1 VYSSS
6 GVHFFI
12 SIWRKSL
19 QKTLNALIE
28 LQEIDLKLDRLND
41 ERGDLP
47 DIVNNLKTKIANEED
62 LLNNQENTLKELKV
76 EEKKIELELETT
88 RTQLKK
94 YEEQLYQ
101 VKTNKEYDAIANETE
116 STKNIIDTN
125 ENRILEIAESVEQLE
140 SSIAELKKNKQAMQ
154 KELNESNED
163 LQAKIN
169 ESSEEENILVQ
180 ERNITQKSL
189 TKQQLNTY
197 NRIRGAKN
205 GVAVAHCNGGICSGC
220 FSFIPPQKVVEIKNM
235 KNIFTCES
243 CGRILVWNQNEELF

>member
-1 VYSSS
+1 
-6 GVHFFI
+6 
-12 SIWRKSL
+12 L

-28 LQEIDLKLDRLND
+28 LQEIDLKLDRLNE

-47 DIVNNLKTKIANEED
+47 DIVNELTQKIQNDEETLKNYES
-62 LLNNQENTLKELKV
+62 TLKELKI
-76 EEKKIELELETT
+76 EEKKIELDLDST
-88 RTQLKK
+88 RLQLKK

-116 STKNIIDTN
+116 STKKSINES
-125 ENRILEIAESVEQLE
+125 ENRLLEIVELME
-140 SSIAELKKNKQAMQ
+140 NLDSSISELKKSRQATL
-154 KELNESNED
+154 KELKENKED

-169 ESSEEENILVQ
+169 ESSEEENILAQ
-180 ERNITQKSL
+180 EKNIVKKSL
-189 TKQQLNTY
+189 NKQYLTTY

-243 CGRILVWNQNEELF
+243 CGRILVWNQNEI

>member
-1 VYSSS
+1 MHSRS

-12 SIWRKSL
+12 FIWRVSL

-28 LQEIDLKLDRLND
+28 LQEIDLKLDRLNE

-47 DIVNNLKTKIANEED
+47 DIVNNLKSKIEKDDE
-62 LLNNQENTLKELKV
+62 LLNNQQDTLKKLKV

-88 RTQLKK
+88 RAQLKK
-94 YEEQLYQ
+94 YDEQLYQ

-116 STKNIIDTN
+116 STKNTIDAS
-125 ENRILEIAESVEQLE
+125 ENRLLEIAETLE
-140 SSIAELKKNKQAMQ
+140 KLEASIADLKKNKQTSK
-154 KELNESNED
+154 KELKESNED
-163 LQAKIN
+163 LQAKIS
-169 ESSEEENILVQ
+169 ESSEEENILMQ
-180 ERNITQKSL
+180 EKNIAEKSL
-189 TKQQLNTY
+189 TKRHLSTY

-205 GVAVAHCNGGICSGC
+205 GIAVAHCNGGICSGC

-243 CGRILVWNQNEELF
+243 CGRILVWNQNEL